1 MSDQES
7 LNVQPDET
15 VSTLD
20 VRVIVERESTHLLLL
35 PITARIGEFAGL
47 PGNWDAD
54 DADPITSPA
63 VAGAINLIM
72 LVASPPE
79 AIRDVT
85 PRLAIPTTSSPLP
98 DGGIQVEWSGNA
110 DRIDVQIGPDGSL
123 GYLVKW
129 GGGSEAR
136 YEETDEATVERII
149 ELIHQVIWPRLSA
162 RRG

>member
-1 MSDQES
+1 MC
-7 LNVQPDET
+7 
-15 VSTLD
+15 
-20 VRVIVERESTHLLLL
+20 
-35 PITARIGEFAGL
+35 
-47 PGNWDAD
+47 
-54 DADPITSPA
+54 
-63 VAGAINLIM
+63 
-72 LVASPPE
+72 
-79 AIRDVT
+79 IRD
-85 PRLAIPTTSSPLP
+85 R
-98 DGGIQVEWSGNA
+98 SGNA